1 MREGCSA
8 PKGTY
13 LAGAEEVRR
22 GEEGTRLAGGGQDLS
37 WGKRAAS
44 KLV

>member
-8 PKGTY
+8 PTVTY
-13 LAGAEEVRR
+13 LAGAEEVLR

-37 WGKRAAS
+37 
-44 KLV
+44 